1 MTATHRHRL
10 HPAVVA
16 TAAIGS
22 SFVSIPLL
30 ALLIRAPWGHLAEV
44 LSGQGAW
51 VALRL
56 SLQVSLSAAV
66 LSALFGLP
74 IAWVLARG
82 RFRGRNVLRAVVI
95 LPIVLPARGRFRGR
109 NVLRAVVI
117 LPIVLPP
124 VVGGIA
130 LLASLGRGGVVGRWL
145 NDAFGIQLPFTTA
158 GAVVAATFVSIPL
171 FVIAA
176 EAGVRSIDPRLED
189 AAAAAGGSRR
199 YVFRRVTLPMLAPQL
214 AAGAILAWAR
224 ALGEFGATIT
234 FAGNLA
240 GRTQTLP
247 LAVYQT
253 RQTDPGAAILLS
265 LMLMALSLVVLILL
279 RDRLWTR

>member
-1 MTATHRHRL
+1 VNRRAHRRI
-10 HPAVVA
+10 HPAVAALAALGTAFVA
-16 TAAIGS
+16 L
-22 SFVSIPLL
+22 PLL
-30 ALLIRAPWGHLAEV
+30 ALLIRAPWRHAV
-44 LSGQGAW
+44 DALSDTGAW

-56 SLQVSLSAAV
+56 SLQVSLTATAISVV
-66 LSALFGLP
+66 LGLP
-74 IAWVLARG
+74 IAWVLGRG
-82 RFRGRNVLRAVVI
+82 RFRGQNL
-95 LPIVLPARGRFRGR
+95 
-109 NVLRAVVI
+109 LRAVVI

-130 LLASLGRGGVVGRWL
+130 LLQSLGRGGVVGRWL
-145 NDAFGIQLPFTTA
+145 YDAFGVHLPFTTA

-176 EAGVRSIDPRLED
+176 ESGLRSLDPRLED
-189 AAAAAGGSRR
+189 AAAAAGGSRS

-214 AAGAILAWAR
+214 LAGAVLAWAR

-234 FAGNLA
+234 FAGSLA

-253 RQTDPGAAILLS
+253 RQTDPGAAVLISLL
-265 LMLMALSLVVLILL
+265 LVALCLVVLVLL
-279 RDRLWTR
+279 RDRLWSR